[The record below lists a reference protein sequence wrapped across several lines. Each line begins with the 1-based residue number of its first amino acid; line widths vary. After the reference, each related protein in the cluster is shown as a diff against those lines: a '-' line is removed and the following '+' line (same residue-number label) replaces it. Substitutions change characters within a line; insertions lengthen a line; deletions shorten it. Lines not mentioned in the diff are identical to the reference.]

1 MVHAESVRSGAKG
14 RVVSDMAAFFID
26 DEKCSEICSFRAFGK
41 VVSLAPSMT
50 VHVSRDGQEIG
61 QYTQLDFNSL
71 MQTGRPLPTDHF
83 WVAGMDGWKSVSR
96 IAKSYF
102 GHREKCRHCG
112 GKMTDQKQVTSGP
125 RMGQMKSICLKCGH
139 TEYH

>member
-1 MVHAESVRSGAKG
+1 
-14 RVVSDMAAFFID
+14 
-26 DEKCSEICSFRAFGK
+26 
-41 VVSLAPSMT
+41 MT

-61 QYTQLDFNSL
+61 RYTQLDFNSL
-71 MQTGRPLPTDHF
+71 MQTGKLLPTDHF
-83 WVAGMDGWKSVSR
+83 WVAGMDGWKSVS
-96 IAKSYF
+96 IAKWYLRPP
-102 GHREKCRHCG
+102 RECRHCG